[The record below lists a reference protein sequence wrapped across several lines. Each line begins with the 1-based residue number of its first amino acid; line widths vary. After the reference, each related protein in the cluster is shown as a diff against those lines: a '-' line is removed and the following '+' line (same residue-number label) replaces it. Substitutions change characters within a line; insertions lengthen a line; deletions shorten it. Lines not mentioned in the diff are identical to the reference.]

1 MSLVKTACREA
12 NFMQLRKV
20 FRCAK
25 YLISPYRW
33 AGLLVTCTSP
43 DRKVLLIRRA
53 FNPGKG
59 TWSVPG
65 GKLDNQDGPNNHTR
79 YLNGAVREF
88 AEEMLGAR
96 EHDSSEIKAQ
106 LFAKAM
112 RWELVDANRRLKSMP
127 FHESGIGW
135 FFRFRTFLLEVERE
149 DTLQLDK
156 VFPNAEIAD
165 WGWHRIDKI
174 PVAPYY
180 YLSKSLKSFTRRSL
194 LD

>member
-1 MSLVKTACREA
+1 MSLVKTAYREA

-65 GKLDNQDGPNNHTR
+65 GRLDNQDGPNNVTR
-79 YLNGAVREF
+79 YLSGAVREF
-88 AEEMLGAR
+88 TEEMLGAR

-127 FHESGIGW
+127 FHESGIG
-135 FFRFRTFLLEVERE
+135 
-149 DTLQLDK
+149 
-156 VFPNAEIAD
+156 
-165 WGWHRIDKI
+165 
-174 PVAPYY
+174 
-180 YLSKSLKSFTRRSL
+180 
-194 LD
+194 

>member
-1 MSLVKTACREA
+1 
-12 NFMQLRKV
+12 
-20 FRCAK
+20 
-25 YLISPYRW
+25 
-33 AGLLVTCTSP
+33 
-43 DRKVLLIRRA
+43 
-53 FNPGKG
+53 
-59 TWSVPG
+59 
-65 GKLDNQDGPNNHTR
+65 
-79 YLNGAVREF
+79 
-88 AEEMLGAR
+88 MLGAR

-149 DTLQLDK
+149 DTLQLEK

-180 YLSKSLKSFTRRSL
+180 YLRKSLISFTRRGL
-194 LD
+194 LN